1 MKPRILV
8 LVDVPGW
15 ALDRTADNVIRRL
28 SHRYRFIK
36 AFNTEAEAA
45 LDRANFDLAYLCYWR
60 QFQDAGIERTVP
72 RPAVTGV
79 RSHFKWDGGRGLPP
93 SGMLIDVLR
102 RFDAVNVPSRILY
115 DIFRYRHPA
124 VFYTPHGV
132 DETIFSPG
140 RRKPPAAGSLVLG
153 WAGSLNNHPG
163 KRGIDD
169 FLLPALEGLS
179 GVELRLAAREKVMR
193 TQAEMVE
200 FYRGLDAY
208 ICTSRTEGGPHP
220 LLEAAACGVPLIST
234 PVGLA
239 PQLIRDGDNGLLIE
253 RDVSAIRRAVT
264 VLRDQRGLRVS
275 MGRRAREII
284 ERAWTWDIQAPAYID
299 FFERG
304 LAQATPAATR
314 RI

>member
-1 MKPRILV
+1 MKPRILI
-8 LVDVPGW
+8 LVDMPGW
-15 ALDRTADNVIRRL
+15 ALDRTAGNVIRRL
-28 SHRYRFIK
+28 STRYRFEK
-36 AFNTEAEAA
+36 VFNRDAEAA
-45 LDRANFDLAYLCYWR
+45 LDRADFDLAYLCYWR
-60 QFQDAGIERTVP
+60 QFQDAAIERAVP
-72 RPAVTGV
+72 RPAITGV

-93 SGMLIDVLR
+93 SGTIINALR

-115 DIFRYRHPA
+115 DTFRYRHPA

-140 RRKPPAAGSLVLG
+140 ARKSSRAGRLVLG
-153 WAGSLNNHPG
+153 WAGSLSNHPG
-163 KRGIDD
+163 KRGLDE
-169 FLLPALEGLS
+169 FLLPALKGLS
-179 GVELRLAAREKVMR
+179 GVELRLAARERVMR

-239 PQLIRDGDNGLLIE
+239 PQLISHGDNGLIIE
-253 RDVSAIRRAVT
+253 RDSAAIRRAVT
-264 VLRDQRGLRVS
+264 ALRDQRDLRVA

-284 ERAWTWDIQAPAYID
+284 EHAWTWDMQAPAYID
-299 FFERG
+299 FFEYG
-304 LAQATPAATR
+304 LAQSHV
-314 RI
+314 

>member
-36 AFNTEAEAA
+36 VFNRDAEAA
-45 LDRANFDLAYLCYWR
+45 LDRANFDLVYPCYWR
-60 QFQDAGIERTVP
+60 QFQDAGIERAVP

-93 SGMLIDVLR
+93 SSTTIETLR

-115 DIFRYRHPA
+115 DIFRNRHPA

-132 DETIFSPG
+132 DETIFRPG
-140 RRKPPAAGSLVLG
+140 RRVPSAAGSLVLG
-153 WAGSLNNHPG
+153 WAGSLDNHPG

-179 GVELRLAAREKVMR
+179 GVELRLAARESVVR
-193 TQAEMVE
+193 TQVEMVA
-200 FYRGLDAY
+200 FYQGLDAY

-220 LLEAAACGVPLIST
+220 LLEAAACGVPLVST

-239 PQLIRDGDNGLLIE
+239 PQLIQDGDNGLLIE
-253 RDVSAIRRAVT
+253 RDSNAIRCAVKA
-264 VLRDQRGLRVS
+264 LRDQRDFRIN
-275 MGRRAREII
+275 MGCRARVTV
-284 ERAWTWDIQAPAYID
+284 ERGWTWDMQAPAYID
-299 FFERG
+299 FFEHG
-304 LAQATPAATR
+304 LAQATAEASR
-314 RI
+314 RG

>member
-36 AFNTEAEAA
+36 VFNRNAAAA
-45 LDRANFDLAYLCYWR
+45 LTSAHCDLTYLCYWR
-60 QFQDAGIERTVP
+60 QLQDAGIPCALP

-79 RSHFKWDGGRGLPP
+79 RSHFKWDSGKGLPP
-93 SGMLIDVLR
+93 SGRVIEALR
-102 RFDAVNVPSRILY
+102 QFDAVNVPSRTLY
-115 DIFRYRHPA
+115 DIFRNRHPA

-132 DETIFSPG
+132 DETIFRPG
-140 RRKPPAAGSLVLG
+140 RRNSSAGGSLVLG

-179 GVELRLAAREKVMR
+179 GVELKLAARERNMR

-200 FYRGLDAY
+200 FYQGLDAY

-234 PVGLA
+234 SVGLA
-239 PQLIRDGDNGLLIE
+239 PQLIRDGDNGFLVE
-253 RDVSAIRRAVT
+253 RDSIAIRRVVK
-264 VLRDQRGLRVS
+264 VLRDQRDFRVS
-275 MGRRAREII
+275 MGLRARATI
-284 ERAWTWDIQAPAYID
+284 EHEWTWDLQAPAYID
-299 FFERG
+299 FFEHG
-304 LAQATPAATR
+304 LAQATR
-314 RI
+314 

>member
-8 LVDVPGW
+8 LVDMPGW

-28 SHRYRFIK
+28 SHRYSFIK
-36 AFNTEAEAA
+36 VFNRDAEAA

-60 QFQDAGIERTVP
+60 QFQDAGIERVLP

-93 SGMLIDVLR
+93 SGSFIDTLS

-115 DIFRYRHPA
+115 DMFRYRHPA

-132 DETIFSPG
+132 DETIFRPG
-140 RRKPPAAGSLVLG
+140 NRKASKAGSLVLG

-179 GVELRLAAREKVMR
+179 GVELRVAARENIMR

-200 FYRGLDAY
+200 FYQGLDAY
-208 ICTSRTEGGPHP
+208 VCTSRTEGGPHP
-220 LLEAAACGVPLIST
+220 LLEASACGVPLIST

-239 PQLIRDGDNGLLIE
+239 PQLICDGDNGFLIE
-253 RDVSAIRRAVT
+253 RASAAIRRAVKA
-264 VLRDQRGLRVS
+264 LRDDRGFRVT
-275 MGRRAREII
+275 MGRRARVCI
-284 ERAWTWDIQAPAYID
+284 EREWTWDRQAPAYID
-299 FFERG
+299 FFEYG
-304 LAQATPAATR
+304 LAQATVEASR
-314 RI
+314 RG